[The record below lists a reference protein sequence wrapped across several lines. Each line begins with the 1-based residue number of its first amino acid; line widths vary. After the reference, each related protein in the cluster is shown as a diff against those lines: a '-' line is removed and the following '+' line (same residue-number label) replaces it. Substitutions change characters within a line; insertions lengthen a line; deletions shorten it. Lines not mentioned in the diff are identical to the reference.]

1 MNFRGGLQQ
10 QAALRETPL
19 TQYTCQPMN
28 SRRLLQIMLI
38 PAMILALAAVGLFTA
53 SHVDHGEDQKM
64 ADDLAAEIRKQ
75 DAILAEKRRELDAL
89 KEQVRLQ
96 EEKEARAH
104 AAILEGEQA
113 FARKDW
119 EAAEKSFLS
128 ALADAPR
135 VEAALEGWI
144 KVQVRKAATPE
155 TVEVKSCEF
164 SASPDRN
171 SGEVTI
177 KADISGPATNT
188 DFQKQLSKIFECA
201 NEKQESLPHSA
212 LKQHVHVRFKSPEVI
227 GTKTTDDSP
236 PRVEYSIKIAYSIAK
251 VPAGERTDSN
261 VR

>member
-1 MNFRGGLQQ
+1 MD
-10 QAALRETPL
+10 
-19 TQYTCQPMN
+19 

-53 SHVDHGEDQKM
+53 SHGDHGEDQKM

-75 DAILAEKRRELDAL
+75 EAILAEKRRQLDAL

-96 EEKEARAH
+96 EEKEAHAH

-119 EAAEKSFLS
+119 DAAEKSFLS
-128 ALADAPR
+128 ALAEAPR

-155 TVEVKSCEF
+155 VEVKSCEF
-164 SASPDRN
+164 SLSQDRN

-188 DFQKQLSKIFECA
+188 DFPKQLSKIFECA

-212 LKQHVHVRFKSPEVI
+212 LKQHVQVRFKSPEVI
-227 GTKTTDDSP
+227 GTKTTDSSP

-251 VPAGERTDSN
+251 VPAGERTESN
-261 VR
+261 AR